1 MGPILRN
8 LARYSLG
15 AVLGYLLANG
25 YISRELAD
33 SLANDPEVL
42 AAIQYGSVAIG
53 ASIVEGIY
61 ALAKKRGWAT

>member
-15 AVLGYLLANG
+15 AALGYLVAKG

-53 ASIVEGIY
+53 ASIVEVIY